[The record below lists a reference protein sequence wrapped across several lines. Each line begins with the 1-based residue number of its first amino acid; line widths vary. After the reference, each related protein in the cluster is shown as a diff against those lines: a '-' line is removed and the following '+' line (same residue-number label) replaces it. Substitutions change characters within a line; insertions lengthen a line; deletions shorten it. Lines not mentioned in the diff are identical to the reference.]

1 METVLHRLRE
11 RVAHLGN
18 HNQKYLRMIDLHL
31 DSLVE
36 RLEASGAIDQVH
48 LWTVGRDLHA
58 EMEVVRTQGTTEK
71 EKLEYLGTYFALQFL
86 HLNLRAL
93 DVLMLDL
100 SASSDPQQV
109 YQKFMLDVGAKLRAL
124 IATYMEELLE
134 LFLPAERRPEFVI
147 CGVGT
152 RTDQDDLD
160 IGVIDDGSP
169 NREHLNRALSKLSR
183 EMFKRA
189 VCLHMHIS
197 EHVGQS
203 GFSASI
209 PEYCALLDTEIRDF
223 VIISEMLNAAPI
235 VGSRRLFREFQRKVT
250 ARYYY
255 HRRGDNRYHEGY
267 LRGILGE
274 VRSLQIRQAKPNRI
288 NLKNDALRMIKGALF
303 AGKTIFRIEKV
314 NCWGI
319 LYELWKRDAARASM
333 YMALEEALTFLETFR
348 YLYQLFVVQEEEI
361 YLESEQAKSNLGPVA
376 RAMGYADTGVVSA
389 EQHLLVD
396 YYRYVA
402 QAKRALDELLP
413 HVTQHLRSVSLFG
426 PLRQV
431 AAGVPHAQASEN
443 LAVRF
448 VQHLEF
454 FNGTKFWDDVLEA
467 LEENQAALLV
477 ALVTDLCALD
487 EAKARELIGRFSAWG
502 TNAFIAELS
511 FLVML
516 ARHQDKFPKGCV
528 FADFSRAFLQAF
540 AGTPEEIRRM
550 VRVFD
555 HYPQLMNR
563 YLACIT
569 EEERRI
575 FACML
580 RGETWDPDVAQVRAR
595 LLQLC
600 QLHIHSSEYFKRFFL
615 RVLERHPS
623 AIHLL
628 DKPAR
633 LQQLAEGLYGDV
645 DRYGSFVAKKERL
658 GDFFDLEF
666 FRIGLL
672 CLAGA
677 PIAAVGA
684 QFTESSH
691 RYLRT
696 LYDLCKAELDEQTG
710 TSIATRD
717 LLGLF
722 VSGGHSREQAFVD
735 DYDLFFLLG
744 SDEPRLRAYG
754 DKIASRMNQQLI
766 RRGILPH
773 YRFAAL
779 FGHYVTTMRELED
792 YLSQNG
798 DSVVV
803 DKSQVLGS
811 RMVVGSHKLQQTFL
825 RRIIEPHVYADV
837 DRYLAQMR
845 AEVHARHREV
855 RKLPGAARN
864 IKEGIGCMR
873 DIEMTLL
880 MLKAKFRVDQP
891 VTGELLEALP
901 RVDPRHSREFRA
913 LAAALEFYE
922 QLRSLY
928 RLTAS
933 TGEEIDPRFLGRTA
947 VIMGFGE
954 NEAEA
959 AERLLVAFRRCAEKT
974 RKVLARLE
982 RALLAPT
989 PAGAL

>member
-1 METVLHRLRE
+1 METVLLRLRE
-11 RVAHLGN
+11 RVARLGN

-36 RLEASGAIDQVH
+36 RLEASGTIDQVH
-48 LWTVGRDLHA
+48 LWTTGRDLRA
-58 EMEVVRTQGTTEK
+58 EMEVVCAQGESEK
-71 EKLEYLGTYFALQFL
+71 ERLEFLGTYFALQFL

-100 SASSDPQQV
+100 SATNEPLQV
-109 YQKFMLDVGAKLRAL
+109 YQKFMLDVGARLRAL
-124 IATYMEELLE
+124 IATYMEKLLD
-134 LFLPAERRPEFVI
+134 LFLPADQRPEFVI

-160 IGVIDDGSP
+160 IGVIDDGSSK
-169 NREHLNRALSKLSR
+169 REYLNRAVSKLSG

-209 PEYCALLDTEIRDF
+209 PEYCALLDSEIRDF

-235 VGSRRLFREFQRKVT
+235 IGSRRLFRQFQRQVT
-250 ARYYY
+250 GRYYY

-274 VRSLQIRQAKPNRI
+274 VRSLQIRRLKPNRI

-303 AGKTIFRIEKV
+303 AGKTIFRIDKV
-314 NCWGI
+314 NCWAI
-319 LYELWKRDAARASM
+319 LYELWKRDAPRAAM
-333 YMALEEALTFLETFR
+333 YAALEESLTFLEIFR

-361 YLESEQAKSNLGPVA
+361 YLETEQAKTVLADVA
-376 RAMGYADTGVVSA
+376 RAMGYEGTGVVSA

-402 QAKRALDELLP
+402 QAKRAIDELVP
-413 HVTQHLRSVSLFG
+413 HVTQHLRSVTVFAG
-426 PLRQV
+426 LREE
-431 AAGVPHAQASEN
+431 ALAPCRERPAGN

-467 LEENQAALLV
+467 VEDNQAELLV
-477 ALVTDLCALD
+477 ALIKDLCAV
-487 EAKARELIGRFSAWG
+487 EEPQGRELVRRFAAWG
-502 TNAFIAELS
+502 ANAFIAALS

-516 ARHQDKFPKGCV
+516 DRHRHHFPSRCV
-528 FADFSRAFLQAF
+528 FEDFNGAFLDVF
-540 AGTPEEIRRM
+540 AGSPEEIRRM

-563 YLACIT
+563 YLSCLSEADR
-569 EEERRI
+569 EV
-575 FACML
+575 FARKMC
-580 RGETWDPDVAQVRAR
+580 GEAWDPDVAQVRAR
-595 LLQLC
+595 LLELC
-600 QLHIHSSEYFKRFFL
+600 DLHIHSSQYFKRFFL
-615 RVLERHPS
+615 RVMERHPA
-623 AIHLL
+623 AIHLI
-628 DKPAR
+628 DQPAQ

-645 DRYGSFVAKKERL
+645 DRYGAFTAKKERL
-658 GDFFDLEF
+658 GDFFDVEF
-666 FRIGLL
+666 FRLGLL

-677 PIAAVGA
+677 PIRAVNA
-684 QFTESSH
+684 QFTESSD

-696 LYDLCKAELDEQTG
+696 LFDLCKAEVDEQLGSGVVTK
-710 TSIATRD
+710 D
-717 LLGLF
+717 LLALF
-722 VSGGHSREQAFVD
+722 VSGGHAREQAFVD
-735 DYDLFFLLG
+735 DYDLFFLL
-744 SDEPRLRAYG
+744 DADDPKLRAYG

-773 YRFAAL
+773 YRFADL
-779 FGHYVTTMRELED
+779 FGHYVTTMNELD
-792 YLSQNG
+792 SYLAQDDG
-798 DSVVV
+798 AVVV

-811 RMVVGSHKLQQTFL
+811 RMVVGSTKLQQAFV
-825 RRIIEPHVYADV
+825 RRIIEPHVY
-837 DRYLAQMR
+837 DRVHTYLAQMQR
-845 AEVHARHREV
+845 EIHSRHREA
-855 RKLPGAARN
+855 RKLPGAPRN
-864 IKEGIGCMR
+864 IKEGLGGMR

-880 MLKAKFRVDQP
+880 MCKAKYRIEQP
-891 VTGELLEALP
+891 VTFKLLEALLEVAP
-901 RVDPRHSREFRA
+901 EWRKELVALREA
-913 LAAALEFYE
+913 IDFYE

-933 TGEEIDPRFLGRTA
+933 SADEIDPRFLNRAA
-947 VIMGFGE
+947 VIMGYGDGE
-954 NEAEA
+954 TDA
-959 AERLLVAFRRCAEKT
+959 ADRLMAAFASCAQKT
-974 RKVLARLE
+974 RRVLARLE
-982 RALLAPT
+982 RFLVPT
-989 PAGAL
+989 PVHAS